1 MDCGQPAVRLRGA
14 IRESRVSERMLARL
28 CRAALVVMLIG
39 SGAAAQSPANDPVVA
54 RVTITAPA
62 DLPRFMAL
70 GLDML
75 EMRDGNDLFILT
87 TSIEV
92 DRLRADGWT
101 IRVDLDQTSMLE
113 RQRQEQRQR
122 RTRPRLQPQPELFMG
137 SYRTVGEMRA
147 TLDDHA
153 SQYPNLAEVF
163 VYGSSWERIT
173 GGPAAG
179 HDLFG
184 IKLTNRQ
191 RPGPKPTLFFMAA
204 IHARE
209 LSTSELA
216 LRFVDHLLSGY
227 GIDGD
232 VTWLLDEHLIVV
244 VPVAN
249 PDGRVLAEQGYLQRK
264 NTDTSH
270 GSCTVPHFG
279 VDLNRSADF
288 KWGVVNGPTE
298 SPCGETYPGPVPAS
312 EPEITALQ
320 SLVRSLFADQRGPS
334 DTDAAP
340 ITTTGILLTIHSYS
354 NLVLWPWGW
363 TGTPAPNAAALSA
376 LGRKFAS
383 YNGYTAQQ
391 SILLYPTSGTT
402 DDWAYGE
409 LGIAAFTFEVGP
421 GSGACGGFFPP
432 FSCLDGGT
440 GGAFWPGN
448 LPAFLYAA
456 RIARA
461 PYDLVRGPTAE
472 TATATVLL
480 DGRVNLEAR
489 FDERANGAQSIVA
502 AEYYVDTPPWSG
514 GTAVAMTAADGTFDS
529 TVELATA
536 LVGPFTER
544 RLIFVRG
551 QDDTGAWGA
560 VRAVFTPDPACVA
573 SLSPTSQSLA
583 ATGGSGTVTV
593 TIPDGCA
600 WTAGTAATW
609 ITIASGASG
618 AGAGSVTYSAA
629 ANTTTTARTATI
641 AIAGQVFTV
650 AEAGQVPADLR
661 ATQVSAPPA
670 AAAPGTSFS
679 VTSTT
684 ENVGGVTA
692 PGSTTR
698 FYLSIDGA
706 KDAGDKLLSGSRAV
720 PALDPGSAAMAT
732 ATVTIPATTALGTYR
747 LLACADD
754 TGSVPEGNEQNNCIA
769 SGATVRVT
777 RPDLVETVVS
787 VTSVAAAP
795 GSNVSVTDTV
805 ANQGAVGSGASTTR
819 YYLSADP
826 QKGGGDTLLTAS
838 RAVPMLAPAVIS
850 TGTVTVTLPTG
861 IALGSYYVLACAD
874 DANVVVETD
883 ESNNCGAS
891 TGTLQV
897 TRADLVETVVSN
909 PPASAAPGGKFTVT
923 DTIKN
928 QGGVTSAAS
937 TTRYYLSAEGQWD
950 TGDTRL
956 SGSRTVPALAA
967 GASSAGA
974 AVTVTIPP
982 AVPLG
987 AYYLLA
993 CADDTKVVT
1002 EIDEGNNCRASAAT
1016 VQVTRPDLVVTTVS
1030 SPPAAR
1036 APGSSFTVTDTT
1048 LNQGGVAAA
1057 ASMTRYYLSTDGQ
1070 KAGAILLASG
1080 RAVPALAPGTSSGGA
1095 ALTVTIPSTAPLN
1108 TYYLLACADY
1118 ANVVIEID
1126 EGNNCLASASPI
1138 QVARADLV
1146 ETAVSDPPVTAAAGG
1161 TFTVTDTVQNQGGLA
1176 APASTTRYYLSTD
1189 AQRGAGDILLTAS
1202 RAVPGLAPGASSP
1215 GAPVTVTI
1223 PSATPA
1229 SAYYVLACADDTKI
1243 VTETSEGNC
1252 RASATAVTVS
1262 R

>member
-1 MDCGQPAVRLRGA
+1 MA
-14 IRESRVSERMLARL
+14 M
-28 CRAALVVMLIG
+28 CRAVLLVMLIG
-39 SGAAAQSPANDPVVA
+39 SDAAAQSPANDPVVA

-62 DLPRFMAL
+62 DLLRFVAL

-75 EMRDGNDLFILT
+75 EMRDGNDLFVLT
-87 TSIEV
+87 TSAEV

-101 IRVDLDQTSMLE
+101 IRVDPEQTAMLE
-113 RQRQEQRQR
+113 RHRQEQQQ
-122 RTRPRLQPQPELFMG
+122 PRAPSQQQPELFMG
-137 SYRTVGEMRA
+137 SYRTVSEMRA

-232 VTWLLDEHLIVV
+232 ATWLLDEHLIVV

-270 GSCTVPHFG
+270 GSCAVPRIG
-279 VDLNRSADF
+279 VDLNRNADF
-288 KWGVVNGPTE
+288 KWGVVNAPTE

-320 SLVRSLFADQRGPS
+320 SLVRSLFADQRGPN

-340 ITTTGILLTIHSYS
+340 ITTTGILLTMHSYS

-363 TGTPAPNAAALSA
+363 TSTPAPNASQLSA
-376 LGRKFAS
+376 IGRKFAS

-391 SILLYPTSGTT
+391 SIQLYPTSGTT

-440 GGAFWPGN
+440 GGSFWPRN

-472 TATATVLL
+472 TATATVLV

-514 GTAVAMTAADGTFDS
+514 GTAIAMTAADGSFGS
-529 TVELATA
+529 TVEVATA
-536 LVGPFTER
+536 VVGPFTER

-551 QDDTGAWGA
+551 QDETGAWGA

-573 SLSPTSQSLA
+573 GLSPTSQSLI
-583 ATGGSGTVTV
+583 ATGGSGSVTV

-609 ITIASGASG
+609 ITIASGDSG
-618 AGAGSVTYSAA
+618 VGAGSVTYSAA
-629 ANTTTTARTATI
+629 ANTTTTARTGTI

-650 AEAGQVPADLR
+650 TEAGQVPADLR

-670 AAAPGTSFS
+670 AAAPGASFS

-698 FYLSIDGA
+698 FYLSNDGA

-720 PALDPGSAAMAT
+720 PVLDPGSAATAT
-732 ATVTIPATTALGTYR
+732 ATVTIPAMTALGVYR

-754 TGSVPEGNEQNNCIA
+754 TGSVPEGNEQNNCVA
-769 SGATVRVT
+769 SGATVR
-777 RPDLVETVVS
+777 
-787 VTSVAAAP
+787 
-795 GSNVSVTDTV
+795 
-805 ANQGAVGSGASTTR
+805 
-819 YYLSADP
+819 
-826 QKGGGDTLLTAS
+826 
-838 RAVPMLAPAVIS
+838 
-850 TGTVTVTLPTG
+850 
-861 IALGSYYVLACAD
+861 
-874 DANVVVETD
+874 
-883 ESNNCGAS
+883 
-891 TGTLQV
+891 V

-923 DTIKN
+923 DTVEN
-928 QGGVTSAAS
+928 QGGVASAAS
-937 TTRYYLSAEGQWD
+937 TTRYYLSANGQWD
-950 TGDTRL
+950 TGDRPL
-956 SGSRTVPALAA
+956 SGSRTVPTLAA

-974 AVTVTIPP
+974 AVTVTIPS
-982 AVPLG
+982 AIPLG

-1002 EIDEGNNCRASAAT
+1002 EIDEGNNCRASTAT

-1036 APGSSFTVTDTT
+1036 APGSTFTVMDTT
-1048 LNQGGVAAA
+1048 RNQGGIAAT
-1057 ASMTRYYLSTDGQ
+1057 ASMTRYYLSTDRQ
-1070 KAGAILLASG
+1070 KTGAILLASG
-1080 RAVPALAPGTSSGGA
+1080 RAVPALAPGTSSVGTA
-1095 ALTVTIPSTAPLN
+1095 VTVTIPSTTPEN
-1108 TYYLLACADY
+1108 KKDLLACEDY
-1118 ANVVIEID
+1118 PHVVTETD
-1126 EGNNCLASASPI
+1126 VGFNCLAAASPI
-1138 QVARADLV
+1138 QVARPDLV
-1146 ETAVSDPPVTAAAGG
+1146 ETAVSDPPVAAAAGG
-1161 TFTVTDTVQNQGGLA
+1161 TFTVTDTVQNQGGVA

-1189 AQRGAGDILLTAS
+1189 AQRGTGDILLSGS

-1215 GAPVTVTI
+1215 GAPVPLTI

-1229 SAYYVLACADDTKI
+1229 NAYYVLACADDTKV
-1243 VTETSEGNC
+1243 VTEASESNC
-1252 RASATAVTVS
+1252 RASATTVTVS